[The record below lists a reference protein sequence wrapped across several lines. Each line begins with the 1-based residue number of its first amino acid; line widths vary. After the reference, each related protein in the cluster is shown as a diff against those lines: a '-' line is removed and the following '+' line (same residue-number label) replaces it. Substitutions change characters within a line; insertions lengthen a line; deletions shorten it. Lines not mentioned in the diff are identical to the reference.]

1 MGVIGACAGCCWVR
15 RCQAWRFQLNPADG
29 PQERQ
34 ARGEREREGAED
46 EVPAVKGVAERRI
59 LGVYELVLAGLV
71 ARASPSVL
79 GSSRSPRPWRSWRP
93 SAACRRKCPVWR
105 LCTHQQPAHAPLT
118 PIACFADRWPALS
131 RQIQVFAT
139 SYDRHVQLHST
150 TAKRSRR
157 HRQGRGGKT
166 WLPEMEVPR
175 STFQRTVTTVGP
187 YTRPELEVDVP
198 VKVPEELPLQ
208 VCHNQRLVEVRGVGQ
223 LDDLLCSSGGSCR
236 VHPPKTR
243 TTR

>member
-1 MGVIGACAGCCWVR
+1 MTRGACIA
-15 RCQAWRFQLNPADG
+15 F
-29 PQERQ
+29 
-34 ARGEREREGAED
+34 
-46 EVPAVKGVAERRI
+46 
-59 LGVYELVLAGLV
+59 
-71 ARASPSVL
+71 
-79 GSSRSPRPWRSWRP
+79 SSRKLSLSTHLRSWRP

-118 PIACFADRWPALS
+118 PVACFADRWPALS
-131 RQIQVFAT
+131 HQIQVFAT

-198 VKVPEELPLQ
+198 VKVPEELSLQ
-208 VCHNQRLVEVRGVGQ
+208 VCHDQRLVEVRGVGQ
-223 LDDLLCSSGGSCR
+223 LDDLLCSSGGSCW

>member
-15 RCQAWRFQLNPADG
+15 RCQAWRFQLHPADG
-29 PQERQ
+29 RQERQ

-105 LCTHQQPAHAPLT
+105 LCAHQQPAHAPLT

-157 HRQGRGGKT
+157 HRQGRGGKDT
-166 WLPEMEVPR
+166 AAGDGSAEEHF
-175 STFQRTVTTVGP
+175 SAYCYYCRTLHP
-187 YTRPELEVDVP
+187 SRA
-198 VKVPEELPLQ
+198 
-208 VCHNQRLVEVRGVGQ
+208 RGRRAREGAR
-223 LDDLLCSSGGSCR
+223 R
-236 VHPPKTR
+236 VATPSLS
-243 TTR
+243 